1 MTSSLGVL
9 KRFSRSRLTEIGIDR
24 VMEDDGNKTSLTKSK
39 RKDLGLS
46 CMLNAEV
53 GAVLAVIRRPPDPN
67 YHQPDEGCDTSISQS
82 LKSLRAMLFKPQQ
95 EWRTID
101 PSVYMSPFLDVIQ
114 SDDIPASATAAAL
127 QSVLKILRLG
137 IFDEKTQGG
146 KESINAA
153 VNAVTSCRLE
163 KTNPVTEDAV
173 MMRILQALTAV
184 MRHRASILLT
194 DHSTCTLVNTC
205 FQVVQQTANRVDLL
219 QRCARYTMHEL
230 IQIIFSRMP
239 DIEVKDWE
247 NSESDTEDNDLDSG
261 YGISS
266 AVDIFHFLCS
276 LLNVVDVDT
285 DMVSYQ
291 TSDENT
297 QVFALY
303 LINSAIELSGDS
315 IGKHPKLLR
324 MIQDDLFHHLI
335 HYGLSSTP
343 LVLSMISS
351 TVLNLYHFLRSSVR
365 LQLEAFFSF
374 VLFKVAAPGS
384 SLQLQEVAIE
394 AIINFCRQPNFSM
407 EAYVNYDSDT
417 SFRNVFEETGKLLCK
432 YAFPTGTYLTSTQI
446 QSFEGLSVIL
456 HYIAD
461 NIDREDDTSPS
472 GPYPVE
478 ITEFRPFW
486 EDKVRGDDVEAW
498 IEFLRFRKV
507 QKRKI
512 LIAGSHFNRD
522 EKKGLDY
529 LKKAG
534 LTSDPPDPK
543 AFAYFFRYTPKLNKT
558 MIGDYLGDPD
568 ALNVQVLKEFTHTFE
583 FSGMHLDS
591 SLRTYLESFR
601 LPGESQK
608 IQRVVEAFSERFYEQ
623 QSSDLFAS
631 KDAVMIFCYSI
642 IMLNTDQHNPQVKKK
657 MSEEEFIKNNRSIN
671 GGNDLPREYLS
682 ELFQSIATN
691 AIKMDDTNIVVEMN
705 PNRWIQLIN
714 RSKIVQPFI
723 MCDFDR
729 RLGRDMFAS
738 IAGPSVATV
747 AAVFEHSDEEEM
759 LHDCIESLFS
769 IARISQYGLED
780 TLDELICS
788 FSKFTTLLN
797 PYASAEETLYAF
809 SHDMKP
815 KMAILAV
822 FTIVNVFKDS
832 IRGGWRTIIECLLK
846 LKRLKLLPQSIMEP
860 EMAPKSPATK
870 PDSAIVIPS
879 NDPKY
884 SKKRQASG
892 ITAKFLTFMSMEN
905 VEESLNQGMNEF
917 EQNISIIQQCQ
928 IGSIF
933 STSSNLPEES
943 LLNLGRCIIFAAA
956 GKGQKFSTPV
966 EEEETVS
973 FCWELISSMAL
984 ANRHR
989 VSTFWPYYHDYL
1001 LEVTQFPL
1009 FSPIPFSE
1017 KAIVSLMKMCLK
1029 LLASDNFA
1037 DGAEE
1042 LIFKSFNLM
1051 WRVEK
1056 EILETCCEFLLQ
1068 AASKIITD
1076 YPNKM
1081 QTQLGWM
1088 SVLHLLSVTGRH
1100 PETYDQGVETLIHL
1114 MTDQN
1119 HITRTNYTY
1128 CIDCAF
1134 AFVALRNS
1142 QVDKNIKIMDML
1154 AESASLLVEW
1164 YKGGYSDPGS
1174 GTGVGNNGNSLS
1186 VEESSRIYNPIS
1198 FFQRLG
1204 ESLKKTSLA
1213 RREEVR
1219 NHAVLS
1225 LQRSFLLAEDLL
1237 FTPTSCINSFYNIIF
1252 AMVDD
1257 LHEKMLQYSRRDNAE
1272 RETRS
1277 MEGTLKLSM
1286 EVLTHLYLHF
1296 LKPISESNNFRTFWL
1311 GILRRMD
1318 TCMKADL
1325 GEYGESKLPNIIP
1338 ELLKNMVMTM
1348 KEQDVLKISEED
1360 DLWDI
1365 TFVQIQWI
1373 APSLTD
1379 ELFPEGV

>member
-1 MTSSLGVL
+1 MEEDEN
-9 KRFSRSRLTEIGIDR
+9 KRSNMPRSR
-24 VMEDDGNKTSLTKSK
+24 

-46 CMLNAEV
+46 CMLNSEV
-53 GAVLAVIRRPPDPN
+53 GALLAVIRRPPESNPGF
-67 YHQPDEGCDTSISQS
+67 YHHPEDTCDASILQS
-82 LKSLRAMLFKPQQ
+82 LKSLRDLLFNPQQ

-101 PSVYMSPFLDVIQ
+101 PSIYMSPFLDVIQ
-114 SDDIPASATAAAL
+114 SDDIPASATAVAL
-127 QSVLKILRLG
+127 QSVLKIIRLG
-137 IFDEKTQGG
+137 IFDEKTHGA
-146 KESINAA
+146 KDVINSA
-153 VNAVTSCRLE
+153 VNAITSCRLE
-163 KTNPVTEDAV
+163 KTNPITEDSV
-173 MMRILQALTAV
+173 MMRILQTLTAI
-184 MRHRASILLT
+184 MRHRASVLLT
-194 DHSTCTLVNTC
+194 DHSACTVVNTC

-230 IQIIFSRMP
+230 IQIIFSRLP

-247 NSESDTEDNDLDSG
+247 NSESDTEDNDADSG
-261 YGISS
+261 YGIGS

-276 LLNVVDVDT
+276 LLNVVDIMDS
-285 DMVSYQ
+285 DGLMCP

-335 HYGLSSTP
+335 HYGVSSSP

-351 TVLNLYHFLRSSVR
+351 TVLNLYHFLRRSIS
-365 LQLEAFFSF
+365 LQLEAFFAF
-374 VLFKVAAPGS
+374 VMLKVATPGS
-384 SLQLQEVAIE
+384 SLQIQEVAVE
-394 AIINFCRQPNFSM
+394 AVINFCRQPNFAI
-407 EAYVNYDSDT
+407 EAYVNYDCDPT
-417 SFRNVFEETGKLLCK
+417 FRNVFEETSKLLCK
-432 YAFPTGTYLTSTQI
+432 YAFPTGTTLTSI
-446 QSFEGLSVIL
+446 QVQAFEGLSVIF

-461 NIDREDDTSPS
+461 NIDREDDSSPS

-478 ITEFRPFW
+478 ITEYRPFW
-486 EDKVRGDDVEAW
+486 EEKPKGDDHEAW
-498 IEFLRFRKV
+498 IDYLRFRKV

-522 EKKGLDY
+522 DKKGLDY
-529 LKKAG
+529 LKNSK
-534 LTSDPPDPK
+534 LISEPPDPK
-543 AFAYFFRYTPKLNKT
+543 AYGYFFRYTPKLNKT
-558 MIGDYLGDPD
+558 MIGEYLGDPD
-568 ALNVQVLKEFTHTFE
+568 PFRLQVLREFTNTFE
-583 FSGMHLDS
+583 FTGMNLDNA
-591 SLRTYLESFR
+591 LRTYLECFR

-608 IQRVVEAFSERFYEQ
+608 IQRVVEAFSERFYDQ
-623 QSSDLFAS
+623 QSSDMFAS

-657 MSEEEFIKNNRSIN
+657 MSEEDFIRNNRSIN

-682 ELFQSIATN
+682 EQFQSIATN
-691 AIKMDDTNIVVEMN
+691 AISLDDTGAIVDMN
-705 PNRWIQLIN
+705 PNRWVQLIN

-723 MCDFDR
+723 SCNVDR
-729 RLGRDMFAS
+729 RLGRDMFAA

-747 AAVFEHSDEEEM
+747 AAVFEHSDEEEI
-759 LHDCIESLFS
+759 LHECIESLFS

-780 TLDELICS
+780 TLDELLCS
-788 FSKFTTLLN
+788 FCKFTTLLN

-822 FTIVNVFKDS
+822 FTIVNAFKDS

-846 LKRLKLLPQSIMEP
+846 LKRLKLLPQSVMES
-860 EMAPKSPATK
+860 ENAPNSARDLPTGK
-870 PDSAIVIPS
+870 PDSAVALPS
-879 NDPKY
+879 HDPNRRVSNKG
-884 SKKRQASG
+884 QTSG
-892 ITAKFLTFMSMEN
+892 ITARFLTFMSMES
-905 VEESLNQGMNEF
+905 VEEALNLGLSEI
-917 EQNISIIQQCQ
+917 EQNMTIIQQCH

-933 STSSNLPEES
+933 STSSTLPEES

-973 FCWELISSMAL
+973 FCWELISSMTL

-989 VSTFWPYYHDYL
+989 ISTFWPYYHDFL

-1017 KAIVSLMKMCLK
+1017 KAIISLMKMCLK
-1029 LLASDNFA
+1029 LLSSDHLL
-1037 DGAEE
+1037 DGSEE
-1042 LIFKSFNLM
+1042 LIFKSINLM
-1051 WRVEK
+1051 WRMEK

-1068 AASKIITD
+1068 AASKIIAD
-1076 YPNKM
+1076 YPNKL
-1081 QTQLGWM
+1081 QSQLGWM

-1114 MTDQN
+1114 MSDQN

-1142 QVDKNIKIMDML
+1142 RVDKNMKIMDLL

-1174 GTGVGNNGNSLS
+1174 SMTIGSNGNSIS

-1225 LQRSFLLAEDLL
+1225 LQRSFLRGEDLL

-1257 LHEKMLQYSRRDNAE
+1257 LHEKMLQYSRRENAE

-1277 MEGTLKLSM
+1277 MEGTLKVSM
-1286 EVLTHLYLHF
+1286 EVLTNLYLHF

-1325 GEYGESKLPNIIP
+1325 GEYGESKLPNVIP
-1338 ELLKNMVMTM
+1338 ELLKSIVLSM
-1348 KEQDVLKISEED
+1348 KENDILKITAED
-1360 DLWDI
+1360 DLWDV
-1365 TFVQIQWI
+1365 TFYQIQWI
-1373 APSLTD
+1373 APALTD
-1379 ELFPEGV
+1379 ELFPEGLKNIE